1 MTNTKRIIAFIT
13 ALTICT
19 AFATGCS
26 SKNKSSSESAA
37 TTETTAETATDSEEI
52 KENPVKATPVSYSKD
67 GMYKTTVSSD
77 EVDLSGLTT
86 DNIEI
91 SYLTNINKVIN
102 EDSGLVYESDE
113 KESVEVKVESVSK
126 NDKDGIDITFTDETP
141 YEYVTDSYT
150 IFFDDID
157 GGVSVPVEFSKI
169 KLTPD
174 VDAVMSSDKETKI
187 TLTIDGSEFE
197 NEVTKEDISLDDA
210 FSAMKVDSVSAS
222 GKNLTMKLSG
232 EPVRNEAGV
241 YQWGTISVSPKAIKD
256 GYVSVSANID
266 VQSEY
271 AGFDSSSLK
280 FADGNVTADLIVC
293 GVADIDSLTKD
304 NIKIEGVTIENVEKK
319 DDGRVTLTM
328 SEENIKSVNDFV
340 DLISGKSI
348 TIGSYDTMIGLSQA
362 DFYPVFDYVDEKGE
376 DLELTLK
383 LYAFYG
389 DFDSSISTSQFSFG
403 DDFEGAKAESVE
415 IDNDGIAELIIS
427 VPANGQDSDNF
438 LMNGTVT
445 VKAGALVNNWGEK
458 TTKECSYTREYSAET
473 LGRNMKS
480 GGAGLSK
487 PNIMLNEETL
497 LEIQKYVRGKDTK
510 LGTIIYWG
518 GVASQV
524 FSIAKTVLEL
534 TGVIKSEHQQLMEA
548 IAQVDKK
555 VSKVLENQ
563 FIIMNDLEKM
573 TGQIVSGANETYQK
587 DLATLRTN
595 IDNMTMRLKNGAL
608 YMALEDAVAS
618 GKLDKMPSFAGM
630 RREVLEAE
638 KEKYRQLYAPNV
650 DNMTDKE
657 AADYN
662 ERLTDYLTKREQNEF
677 DKEFAGYTNT
687 YNELYKSLNDVA
699 CELARNDSSNPII
712 RYDEICATAYN
723 FDSQCYEFRLAQRT
737 TAEYLINKGL
747 ALVGY
752 YNKID
757 NYPNNP
763 DFEIVQDNVQKAL
776 NQLEAMSNIGHPV
789 SEVDAVVGT
798 KEVEIDGKFI
808 GEVKL
813 AGDANSA
820 ETAKKY
826 LTDEGYTVIDK
837 NLNDSFGGHYIYLG
851 YKTTDSYDDAIKRFA
866 CFTGNDD
873 DEPIKVHTAFE
884 DHIGFNTFDPTPYT
898 GDDVFIK
905 NKGGLDTGVPV
916 EKKGSL
922 HYDYY
927 LYYTKD
933 EFNDKKAVVNMYFD
947 DDYDINQKDRSYC
960 SFNNTQFAI
969 PGVEVFFLHYDTA
982 TTPGKTKVKLPTG
995 KNPEYYPYCYVLGKK
1010 IFAETSDDSERFQGK
1025 YGALHIKD
1033 RFNTYNTNE
1042 SRNWSEIELNK
1053 FKGKMRTSSFKDE
1066 FADAGMILPYGLL
1079 IESQRKLDIT
1089 KTRASGDMYTFTVE
1103 GKIIEPGSNTATSY
1117 YREGAFGGEFSSNY
1131 ISRHIWASTWSKA
1144 QFVQKHKFVILYLY

>member
-77 EVDLSGLTT
+77 EVDLSGLTA

-174 VDAVMSSDKETKI
+174 VDAVMSSDKETKV

-197 NEVTKEDISLDDA
+197 NEVTKEDILLDDA
-210 FSAMKVDSVSAS
+210 FSAMKVDSVSSS

-232 EPVRNEAGV
+232 EPVRNKAGI

-280 FADGNVTADLIVC
+280 FADGKITADLIVR

-304 NIKIEGVTIENVEKK
+304 DIKIEGVIVENVEKK
-319 DDGRVTLTM
+319 EDDIVTLTM
-328 SEENIKSVNDFV
+328 CEENIKSVNDFV
-340 DLISGKSI
+340 DHISGKSM
-348 TIGSYDTMIGLSQA
+348 TIGSYNTMLGLSQA
-362 DFYPVFDYVDEKGE
+362 DFYPVFDYVDENGD

-389 DFDSSISTSQFSFG
+389 NFDSSISASQFSFG
-403 DDFEGAKAESVE
+403 DDFEGAKVESVE
-415 IDNDGIAELIIS
+415 IDNDGIAELILS

-480 GGAGLSK
+480 GGAGSSNS
-487 PNIMLNEETL
+487 NIMLNEETL
-497 LEIQKYVRGKDTK
+497 LEIQKFVKGKNTE
-510 LGTIIYWG
+510 LGTILYWG

-534 TGVIKSEHQQLMEA
+534 TGAIKSEHQQVMEA

-555 VSKVLENQ
+555 VSTVLENQ
-563 FIIMNDLEKM
+563 FVIMNDLEKM

-587 DLATLRTN
+587 DLATLRN
-595 IDNMTMRLKNGAL
+595 SIDNMTMRLKNGAL
-608 YMALEDAVAS
+608 YMALEDAVAA
-618 GKLDKMPSFAGM
+618 GELDEMPSFAGI
-630 RREVLEAE
+630 RRDSLEAE

-662 ERLTDYLTKREQNEF
+662 ERLTDYLTKREQVIF
-677 DKEFAGYTNT
+677 DKEFAGYTKT

-763 DFEIVQDNVQKAL
+763 DFEIVQKNVQNAL
-776 NQLEAMSNIGHPV
+776 NQLEAMSNIGHPA

-798 KEVEIDGKFI
+798 KEVEVDGKFI
-808 GEVKL
+808 GEVKI

-866 CFTGNDD
+866 CFSRNN
-873 DEPIKVHTAFE
+873 VE
-884 DHIGFNTFDPTPYT
+884 DTLEVSSPFRDQVGLNTFNLTPYT

-905 NKGGLDTGVPV
+905 NKGGLDTGVPA
-916 EKKGSL
+916 EKKGSF
-922 HYDYY
+922 HTEFY

-933 EFNDKKAVVNMYFD
+933 EFKDKKAVVNMYFD
-947 DDYDINQKDRSYC
+947 DGYDADEKDRLYS
-960 SFNNTQFAI
+960 SFNNGMWAG
-969 PGVEVFFLHYDTA
+969 PGIETIFLHYDTA

-995 KNPEYYPYCYVLGKK
+995 KDPEYFPYCYVLGKK
-1010 IFAETSDDSERFQGK
+1010 IFAETSDDSQRYFGK

-1042 SRNWSEIELNK
+1042 SRNWSEAELNK
-1053 FKGKMRTSSFKDE
+1053 FKGRMRTSSFKDE

-1079 IESQRKLDIT
+1079 IESKKTVDIAT
-1089 KTRASGDMYTFTVE
+1089 HRESRDTYTYTVE

-1117 YREGAFGGEFSSNY
+1117 YREGAFGGEFSGNY
-1131 ISRHIWASTWSKA
+1131 ISRHLWTRSWSEA
-1144 QFVQKHKFVILYLY
+1144 RFEQKHKFVNLYLY